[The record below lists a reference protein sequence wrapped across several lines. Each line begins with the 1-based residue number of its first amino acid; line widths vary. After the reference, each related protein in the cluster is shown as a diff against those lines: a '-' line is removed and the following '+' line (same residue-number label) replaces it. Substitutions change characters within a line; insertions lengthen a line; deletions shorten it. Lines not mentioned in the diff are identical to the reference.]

1 MATSLAGTLLLSK
14 SARVGLVTRPL
25 LLAAC
30 IFNMAAM
37 VTNAAEIWEYMI
49 SQQRSSAALD
59 SYTLADCIAPLFAGL
74 TATACQA
81 FMGMRC
87 VRISGKSVP
96 LCAIIVIGITSSL
109 AGAVWLTVANCE
121 YGTGAHREKSC

>member
-14 SARVGLVTRPL
+14 SARIGLVTRPL

-30 IFNMAAM
+30 IFNLAAM
-37 VTNAAEIWEYMI
+37 ATNAAEIWEYMI

-59 SYTLADCIAPLFAGL
+59 SYTLADCVAPLFAGL
-74 TATACQA
+74 TATVCQA

-96 LCAIIVIGITSSL
+96 LCVIIVLGITSSL

-121 YGTGAHREKSC
+121 CRTGAL